1 LRTKTDFAEHFYTKF
16 FFISCLLLNLSSV
29 IQLQRLLQIW
39 GDHVHRMG
47 EDRWNKMPY
56 GLQGEALRER
66 PQETLDSE
74 VCTVTDFPSSSRQEK
89 AKYSGCD
96 KEQGT
101 DNLDVGLVVSTPCF
115 VFMRFRVQIWAW
127 QPK

>member
-1 LRTKTDFAEHFYTKF
+1 
-16 FFISCLLLNLSSV
+16 
-29 IQLQRLLQIW
+29 
-39 GDHVHRMG
+39 
-47 EDRWNKMPY
+47 MPY